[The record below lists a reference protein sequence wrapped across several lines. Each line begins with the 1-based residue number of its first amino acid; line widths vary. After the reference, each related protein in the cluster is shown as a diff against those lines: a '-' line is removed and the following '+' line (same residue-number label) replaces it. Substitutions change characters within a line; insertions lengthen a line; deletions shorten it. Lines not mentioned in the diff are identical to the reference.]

1 MTIKKENFLSDQLQE
16 GNRKAIARCI
26 SLVENETEGY
36 HDLLA
41 SLNIN
46 RSIPLIGI
54 TGPPGAG
61 KSTLLNAII
70 KELLNQNS
78 KLQIA
83 VVAVDPSSPFTK
95 GSLLGD
101 RLRMSEHFNDERVYI
116 RSLAARGA
124 LGGLAAKTV
133 EITDVLRAAK
143 FDFIFVET
151 VGVGQSEVEIASL
164 ADTTV
169 VIMVPEAGDDIQ
181 ALKAGIMEIA
191 DIFVIN
197 KSDREGAGH
206 MLKNLMAALHEK
218 PLSDWQVPVLKTVAI
233 RGEGMTEL
241 IDKIKTHQQ
250 HRQPETRIA
259 MMAEHAYR
267 IIQNQRMNDISIQ
280 QLGEELNTE
289 IENKDFNIY
298 HFTNKYY
305 L

>member
-1 MTIKKENFLSDQLQE
+1 MDKPALLEQLQQ

-26 SLVENETEGY
+26 SLVENEIAEY
-36 HDLLA
+36 HDLLS
-41 SLNIN
+41 SLSIN

-116 RSLAARGA
+116 RSLATRGA

-143 FDFIFVET
+143 FDFVFVET

-164 ADTTV
+164 ADTTIV
-169 VIMVPEAGDDIQ
+169 VMVPEAGDEIQ
-181 ALKAGIMEIA
+181 TLKAGIMEIA

-197 KSDREGAGH
+197 KSDREGADR
-206 MLKNLMAALHEK
+206 MSKNLHSALHEK
-218 PLSDWQVPVLKTVAI
+218 PLSDWQIPVIKTVALKS
-233 RGEGMTEL
+233 EGVKEL
-241 IDKIKTHQQ
+241 IEKIKSHQQ
-250 HRQPETRIA
+250 HTKPETRIA

-267 IIQNQRMNDISIQ
+267 IIQNQRMQNVSIKK
-280 QLGEELNTE
+280 LSEDLVIE
-289 IENKDFNIY
+289 IEKKGFNIY
-298 HFTNKYY
+298 NFVKKFQV
-305 L
+305 